1 MLAALVDNVCD
12 VNYFSKS
19 QDSATQMKVYVAY
32 GRDVVS

>member
-1 MLAALVDNVCD
+1 MANARD

-19 QDSATQMKVYVAY
+19 QEIATQMKVYVAY